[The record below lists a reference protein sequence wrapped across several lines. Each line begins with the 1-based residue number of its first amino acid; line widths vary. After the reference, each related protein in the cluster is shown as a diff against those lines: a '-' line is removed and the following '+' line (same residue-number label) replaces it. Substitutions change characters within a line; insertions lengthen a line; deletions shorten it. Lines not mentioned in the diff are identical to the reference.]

1 MKPLK
6 PFWSFLL
13 LAFVLTSCSDK
24 TELTLYEPKIIENG
38 EAPSTMPNH
47 LREIFLN
54 FTYQPGIIPV
64 ACYVDSIRP
73 FLETGSYAD
82 DLFDAIDEQTIGQE
96 DFSKRGMLVLISESP
111 RLIQIRMGS
120 KYRTYCN
127 LTGVTSGIE
136 YLSLQQRLKE
146 EDFANVLPDFLQEVN
161 VRVSELNSL
170 PWYKKMRI
178 NQAVGFVSDFLDYAG
193 TPSENFYGKWIL
205 KPILSVM
212 SYLSHIFNG
221 FFWSILLALTFLLFV
236 RFLLIGML
244 KRVVPNNT
252 VLILT
257 IINFLLGLLFSI
269 SVAGA
274 AVILS
279 GGRMEDIIALHAFGI
294 PYVESLVEAVSDF
307 SIGTSTVTI
316 VCFVILFTLKL
327 TLGSEM
333 FLLSLYPASI
343 QRAKFKAENPYFR
356 AIRTGLHQADMQK
369 VENSPTPYS
378 EMFQEGAGK
387 SLGTNG
393 VSLTLAALFMLPQT
407 VLYVGIALALNDLLK
422 IFLRVRLVLN
432 DPSVK
437 ASDRPDQKTSLWVNV
452 GIIVAFTL
460 LILIIAPL
468 LNPMPDRQEIK
479 HSPNASQ
486 VIDIAM
492 LPGNYTWEESV
503 EGHFDYGSAVIK
515 KQSDNVYTLLVTG
528 NYDPKIF
535 TLNYDT
541 KQAVFY
547 CEPLGKGI
555 IHYDRELNTIQIT
568 FKIQNATW
576 TLSK

>member
-1 MKPLK
+1 MNPLK
-6 PFWSFLL
+6 PFWSCFLL
-13 LAFVLTSCSDK
+13 LVLVLTSCSDK
-24 TELTLYEPKIIENG
+24 TELTLYEPKIAESG
-38 EAPSTMPNH
+38 EMSAMPNQ

-54 FTYQPGIIPV
+54 FNYQPGIIPV

-127 LTGVTSGIE
+127 LTGVTSGKE
-136 YLSLQQRLKE
+136 YLSLQQRLKD

-170 PWYKKMRI
+170 PWYKRTRI

-221 FFWSILLALTFLLFV
+221 FFWSILLALTFLLLV
-236 RFLLIGML
+236 RFLLISVL
-244 KRVVPNNT
+244 KRVVPGNT
-252 VLILT
+252 VFILAV
-257 IINFLLGLLFSI
+257 INFLLGLLFSI

-294 PYVESLVEAVSDF
+294 PYVESLVQAVSDF

-327 TLGSEM
+327 TLGSEV

-343 QRAKFKAENPYFR
+343 QRAKFEAENPYFR
-356 AIRTGLHQADMQK
+356 AVRTGLYQADMQK

-378 EMFQEGAGK
+378 EMFQEGSGK

-393 VSLTLAALFMLPQT
+393 ISLAIAALFMLPQT

-422 IFLRVRLVLN
+422 IILRVRLVLN

-437 ASDRPDQKTSLWVNV
+437 VTERSEQKMSLWVNV

-460 LILIIAPL
+460 LILIITPL

-479 HSPNASQ
+479 HSPDASQ
-486 VIDIAM
+486 VIDMAM

-503 EGHFDYGSAVIK
+503 EGHSDYGSAVIK

-528 NYDPKIF
+528 NYDPKTF
-535 TLNYDT
+535 TLSYET

-547 CEPLGKGI
+547 CEPLGKGS
-555 IHYDRELNTIQIT
+555 IHYDRELKTIQIT